1 MTSLESEGAN
11 DDDDDRGHLLIA
23 KEAPIKARKRKAELL
38 DIFHPGDWS
47 PDGGR

>member
-1 MTSLESEGAN
+1 VTSLESEGAN

-38 DIFHPGDWS
+38 DIYFHPGVLESGW
-47 PDGGR
+47 R